1 MEPVP
6 SPFKSVRGLRRVFNA
21 WRYSMQGLAAATRHE
36 AAFRQELLLAA
47 VLVPAAFF
55 VGRSL
60 IEVLLLLGTV
70 FVVLIAELLNSALET
85 LADAVSVEHHPLIGR
100 AKDIGS
106 AAVWLSLAL
115 LALVWVA
122 VLWDRF
128 VG

>member
-1 MEPVP
+1 MEPTS
-6 SPFKSVRGLRRVFNA
+6 SPFKSVRGVRRVFNA

-60 IEVLLLLGTV
+60 IEILLLLGTV

-115 LALVWVA
+115 LTLVWAA

-128 VG
+128 V